1 MVRTFIMDLN
11 NITYRKRTLGLPG
24 SRFLGRFATPV
35 YSVPS
40 LDDSVDQDHEGVTC
54 LAWGFHLLPDMECH

>member
-1 MVRTFIMDLN
+1 MVRTFDMDLN
-11 NITYRKRTLGLPG
+11 NITNRKRALGLPG

-40 LDDSVDQDHEGVTC
+40 LGDSVDQDHKGVTC
-54 LAWGFHLLPDMECH
+54 LAWVFRLLLDMECH